1 MGLEFYS
8 IYNWVKILHISFVVA
23 WMAGLLYLPRLFVYH
38 KENENENKTI
48 AIFKVMEKR
57 LYFYIMNP
65 AAVLVWFSGIY
76 LGHVLGFDTWLIVKI
91 GVVLIMTAY
100 HILLG
105 IHLNDFKLDKQIRT
119 SRYFRII
126 NEIPFFLLFII
137 LIMVI
142 MKPFY

>member
-38 KENENENKTI
+38 KENENENKTV

-126 NEIPFFLLFII
+126 NEVPFFLLFII

>member
-38 KENENENKTI
+38 KENENENKTV

-137 LIMVI
+137 LILVI

>member
-38 KENENENKTI
+38 KENENENKTV

>member
-38 KENENENKTI
+38 KENENENKTV

-76 LGHVLGFDTWLIVKI
+76 LGNVLGFDTWLIVKI

-126 NEIPFFLLFII
+126 NEIPFFFNI
-137 LIMVI
+137 
-142 MKPFY
+142 FFF

>member
-38 KENENENKTI
+38 KENENENKTV
-48 AIFKVMEKR
+48 AIFKVMERR

-91 GVVLIMTAY
+91 GVVLIMTVY
-100 HILLG
+100 HIILG
-105 IHLNDFKLDKQIRT
+105 FHLNDFKLDKQIRT

-126 NEIPFFLLFII
+126 NELS
-137 LIMVI
+137 LIHI
-142 MKPFY
+142 

>member
-38 KENENENKTI
+38 KENENENKTV
-48 AIFKVMEKR
+48 AIFMVMEKR

-91 GVVLIMTAY
+91 GIVLIMTAY

>member
-38 KENENENKTI
+38 KENENERKTA

-65 AAVLVWFSGIY
+65 AAVLVWLSGIY

-119 SRYFRII
+119 SKYFRII
-126 NEIPFFLLFII
+126 NEVPFFLLFII

>member
-38 KENENENKTI
+38 KENENENNTV

-105 IHLNDFKLDKQIRT
+105 IHLNDFKLDKQSRS

-126 NEIPFFLLFII
+126 NEVPFFLLFII
-137 LIMVI
+137 LIMVV

>member
-38 KENENENKTI
+38 KENENENKTV

-100 HILLG
+100 HVLLG

>member
-38 KENENENKTI
+38 KENENDNKTV

-105 IHLNDFKLDKQIRT
+105 FHLNDFKLDKQIRT

-137 LIMVI
+137 LIMVV

>member
-38 KENENENKTI
+38 KENEDENKTV

-126 NEIPFFLLFII
+126 NEVPFFLLFII

>member
-38 KENENENKTI
+38 KENENENNTV

-65 AAVLVWFSGIY
+65 AAILVWFSGIY

-91 GVVLIMTAY
+91 AVVLIMTTY

-105 IHLNDFKLDKQIRT
+105 IHLKDFKLDKQIRT
-119 SRYFRII
+119 SKYFRII
-126 NEIPFFLLFII
+126 NEVPFLLLFII

>member
-38 KENENENKTI
+38 KENENENKTV

-119 SRYFRII
+119 SKYFRII

>member
-38 KENENENKTI
+38 KENENENKTV
-48 AIFKVMEKR
+48 AIFKVMERR

>member
-38 KENENENKTI
+38 KENENENKTV

-65 AAVLVWFSGIY
+65 AAILVWFSGIY

-137 LIMVI
+137 LIMVV

>member
-38 KENENENKTI
+38 KENEYENKTV

-65 AAVLVWFSGIY
+65 AALLVWFSGIY

-137 LIMVI
+137 LIMVV

>member
-38 KENENENKTI
+38 KENENENKTV

-105 IHLNDFKLDKQIRT
+105 VHLNDFKLDKQIRT

>member
-38 KENENENKTI
+38 KENENENKTV

-105 IHLNDFKLDKQIRT
+105 IYLKDFNLDKQIRT

>member
-38 KENENENKTI
+38 KENENENKTV

-91 GVVLIMTAY
+91 GVVIIMTAY

-105 IHLNDFKLDKQIRT
+105 IYLKDFNLNKQIRT

-126 NEIPFFLLFII
+126 NEVPFFLLFII

>member
-38 KENENENKTI
+38 KENENERKTV

-65 AAVLVWFSGIY
+65 AAVLVWLSGIY
-76 LGHVLGFDTWLIVKI
+76 LGRVLGFETWLIVKI

-126 NEIPFFLLFII
+126 NEVPFFLLFII

>member
-38 KENENENKTI
+38 KENENENKTV

-76 LGHVLGFDTWLIVKI
+76 LGHVLGFDTWLIIKI
-91 GVVLIMTAY
+91 GVVLIMTVY
-100 HILLG
+100 HIILG
-105 IHLNDFKLDKQIRT
+105 FHLNDFKLDKQTRT

>member
-38 KENENENKTI
+38 KENENERKTA

-65 AAVLVWFSGIY
+65 AAVLVWLSGIY

-126 NEIPFFLLFII
+126 NEVPFFLLFII

>member
-23 WMAGLLYLPRLFVYH
+23 WMAGLLYLPRIFVYH
-38 KENENENKTI
+38 KENENENKTV

-137 LIMVI
+137 LIMVV

>member
-38 KENENENKTI
+38 KENESENKTV

-105 IHLNDFKLDKQIRT
+105 IHLNDFKLDKQSRS

-126 NEIPFFLLFII
+126 NEVPFFLLFII
-137 LIMVI
+137 LIMVV

>member
-38 KENENENKTI
+38 KENENENKTA

-105 IHLNDFKLDKQIRT
+105 FHLNDFKLDKQIRT

-137 LIMVI
+137 LIMVV

>member
-8 IYNWVKILHISFVVA
+8 IYNWVKILHISFVIA

-38 KENENENKTI
+38 KENENENKTV

-105 IHLNDFKLDKQIRT
+105 IYLKDFNLNKQIRT

-126 NEIPFFLLFII
+126 NEVPFFLLFII

>member
-38 KENENENKTI
+38 KENENENKTV

-105 IHLNDFKLDKQIRT
+105 FHLNDFKLDKQIRT

-137 LIMVI
+137 LIMVV